1 MNTINLEALMK
12 QYRLNKKEVAE
23 WLYPQMDP
31 TARTRKVERLMR
43 GEQTLNCDELITLS
57 VYLVVTP
64 NDLYLT
70 SVINPLVTAKLEH
83 QARQIRNKVEAD
95 KIFINLKTQINE
107 NQKNSDGR
115 V

>member
-12 QYRLNKKEVAE
+12 QYRLDKKEVAE

-70 SVINPLVTAKLEH
+70 SVINPLVRAKLEH

-95 KIFINLKTQINE
+95 KIFNNLKTQINE
-107 NQKNSDGR
+107 SQENDNGR